1 MVQILFIIGCLL
13 VPALND
19 WTTKCRTNEAGGAN
33 EAGGMNERGRG
44 TE

>member
-19 WTTKCRTNEAGGAN
+19 WATRTNEGDGAN